1 MPRVVLV
8 AKMFSSLRLFYV
20 AKSMRKN
27 QTNCKIPWRQN
38 KNLTDVT
45 LIVQLLEVLSAM
57 EMVTHGVKGPEAML
71 FSSEEPGNRD
81 SPPHSCAKSTNLPVV
96 SLMSGC
102 LPSSQHRITSSI
114 TIAFIIITDHTGSLT
129 TA

>member
-1 MPRVVLV
+1 MGHTPKSPGGTDKRRIHRQLGLMPNAVLV

-38 KNLTDVT
+38 KNLIDVT

-57 EMVTHGVKGPEAML
+57 EMVTRGVKGPR
-71 FSSEEPGNRD
+71 G
-81 SPPHSCAKSTNLPVV
+81 HVV
-96 SLMSGC
+96 
-102 LPSSQHRITSSI
+102 
-114 TIAFIIITDHTGSLT
+114 
-129 TA
+129 